1 MQTLNDPDNKMSQE
15 TTMVGTDARAPT
27 TEDVITV
34 IERVGRGLEAT
45 KPKRS
50 GDPIMLL
57 TNLAKRI
64 KQLTEIHDAL
74 DSVRKQLNAEFDQ
87 LKLKEVPDLMIEME
101 LRTFTVEGVGRVQVS
116 GDVYASISAEKREE
130 AYKWLRDNNYGDM
143 IQETVNASSL
153 KAWLK
158 EGIQSGRATP
168 EDLFKCTPYSKVS
181 LVKVAAKKAK
191 ASKSE

>member
-168 EDLFKCTPYSKVS
+168 EDL
-181 LVKVAAKKAK
+181 
-191 ASKSE
+191 